1 MQTLQHT
8 TREVWLN
15 IGAVMVALV
24 VVHIL
29 GRFIFTP
36 LMPYFIDDGLF
47 TLTQSADLASINY
60 LGYLVGALLAVFF
73 ATPHWIKKILLAN
86 IALNILSTVLQ
97 CATAEFYA
105 MMVLRLLNGI
115 SNGTVFVLAPALMLE
130 WLHARG
136 KAHLSGLMYFGV
148 SAGLVASGLLVSST
162 AHVFGGTDRWLPVAV
177 LACLLGVYAIY
188 RLAKVEVH
196 LPVAKSNAMPQPLFD
211 RQSTLLFLA
220 YFGAGLGYIL
230 PMTFLPTLAFAINA
244 HEPMNAHLWT
254 MVALACLI
262 TTPMWNKLG
271 AVIGDKKAI
280 IISYMVQAL
289 GVGLLLV
296 LPNIWGL
303 ILCAVG
309 VGGGFLGSVMC
320 TQRYARALQPSQGV
334 KLSAVLI
341 TIYAGAQLV
350 APLAAKGLM
359 SVGVSLFATFAL
371 GFVAF
376 VWSLVMMVLIK
387 D

>member
-1 MQTLQHT
+1 MQTKQT
-8 TREVWLN
+8 TTQEVWLN
-15 IGAVMVALV
+15 LGAVMIALV

-47 TLTQSADLASINY
+47 TLAQSTDLASINY
-60 LGYLVGALLAVFF
+60 LGYLIGALLAVFF
-73 ATPHWIKKILLAN
+73 ATPTLIKKLLLAN
-86 IALNILSTVLQ
+86 IILNVISTVLQ
-97 CATAEFYA
+97 YFSSDFMV
-105 MMVLRLLNGI
+105 MMGLRLVNGI

-136 KAHLSGLMYFGV
+136 RAHLSGLMYFGV
-148 SAGLVASGLLVSST
+148 SAGLLASGVLASST
-162 AHVFGGTDRWLPVAV
+162 AELFHGSGRWLPVAV
-177 LACLLGVYAIY
+177 LACVLGSYAVY
-188 RLAKVEVH
+188 RLAKVEVN
-196 LPVAKSNAMPQPLFD
+196 LPTPKSSDTAPPLFD

-220 YFGAGLGYIL
+220 YLGAGLGYIL
-230 PMTFLPTLAFAINA
+230 PMTFLPTLAFSLNA
-244 HEPMNAHLWT
+244 HEPLNAHLWT
-254 MVALACLI
+254 LVAVACLV
-262 TTPMWNKLG
+262 TTPLWNKLG
-271 AVIGDKKAI
+271 AMIGDKRAI
-280 IISYMVQAL
+280 ILSYVVQAL
-289 GVGLLLV
+289 GVGILLLV
-296 LPNIWGL
+296 PNIWGL
-303 ILCAVG
+303 IACAVG

-350 APLAAKGLM
+350 APLLAKWLM
-359 SVGVSLFATFAL
+359 SMGASLLLTFVVGL
-371 GFVAF
+371 VAF

>member
-47 TLTQSADLASINY
+47 TLAQSADLASINY

-97 CATAEFYA
+97 CATTEFYA
-105 MMVLRLLNGI
+105 MMLLRLLNGV

-148 SAGLVASGLLVSST
+148 SAGLMASGLLTSST
-162 AHVFGGTDRWLPVAV
+162 AHAFSGSDRWLPVAA
-177 LACLLGVYAIY
+177 LACLLGAYAMY

-196 LPVAKSNAMPQPLFD
+196 LPVAKSNVAPQPLFD

-220 YFGAGLGYIL
+220 YLGAGFGYIL

-244 HEPMNAHLWT
+244 HEPLNAHLWT
-254 MVALACLI
+254 MVALSCLI
-262 TTPMWNKLG
+262 TTPLWNKLG

-280 IISYMVQAL
+280 IISYWVQAF
-289 GVGLLLV
+289 GVGMLLL

-359 SVGVSLFATFAL
+359 SAGVSLFATFVL

-376 VWSLVMMVLIK
+376 IWSFVMMVLIK